1 MTSAPVDLQDAAHD
15 VDRGVVAVEQRG
27 GGDETHLVLR
37 LVRGQLLGNG
47 KIGHGASLSGRWKV
61 SCIMVGRFTLPAIAA
76 NDDNRANSA
85 KMLELLRSTSKIGQ
99 KCRVAPTPTSPD
111 RTQATVAMG
120 FVTGMLAGLQRRHI
134 DPAPLLAATGID
146 IADTASRIPVER
158 YAALYNLLNRELDDE
173 GFGLFAQPMRVGSF
187 EFLCRGC
194 LSAPTLAEAL
204 TRATRFLRVV
214 LPDLAVSVRR
224 SHGRAELVIAETRK
238 LAEDTDDPGRVFAF
252 EWLLR
257 LLHGLS
263 CWLAGRGIG
272 LDSVI
277 FPYRRPAHSADYAL
291 IFTEDSR
298 FAPTVPGGI
307 GTLVAS
313 FNANLLDLPIRR
325 DEAALTAF
333 LDGAPGKITTLY
345 RRDREMVIRVRDL
358 LRAALPDTPGLDDI
372 AGTPAPVATHHPP
385 PPGRR
390 RLQLS
395 RHQGCPAPR
404 HGAGPTRPRP
414 ATPSPRSPPISAT
427 PTPRLSIALSSSGP
441 AWRRFTIAGT
451 GQARRRLLQLGKT
464 GARLSFPAEMRYALH
479 LGNQVQMECFDCHE
493 QDE

>member
-1 MTSAPVDLQDAAHD
+1 
-15 VDRGVVAVEQRG
+15 
-27 GGDETHLVLR
+27 
-37 LVRGQLLGNG
+37 
-47 KIGHGASLSGRWKV
+47 
-61 SCIMVGRFTLPAIAA
+61 
-76 NDDNRANSA
+76 
-85 KMLELLRSTSKIGQ
+85 
-99 KCRVAPTPTSPD
+99 
-111 RTQATVAMG
+111 MG
-120 FVTGMLAGLQRRHI
+120 FVTGMLAGLARRNI
-134 DPAPLLAATGID
+134 NPARLLAATDID
-146 IADTASRIPVER
+146 IADTARRIPVES
-158 YAALYNLLNRELDDE
+158 YAALYNRLNHQLDDE

-204 TRATRFLRVV
+204 ARASRFLHVV

-224 SHGRAELVIAETRK
+224 SHGHAELVISETRK
-238 LAEDTDDPGRVFAF
+238 LADDTDDAGRVFAF

-277 FPYRRPAHSADYAL
+277 FPYRKPPHFADYAL

-298 FAPTVPGGI
+298 FAPTVPGGT

-358 LRAALPDTPGLDDI
+358 LRAALPETLSLDDI
-372 AGTPAPVATHHPP
+372 AHRLYLSPRTIHRRLEEEGSSFRAIKDALRRDMALARLTKTSDPITQVAADLGYADSSAFYRAFVEWTGLAPLHYRRKWADK
-385 PPGRR
+385 PPG
-390 RLQLS
+390 
-395 RHQGCPAPR
+395 
-404 HGAGPTRPRP
+404 T
-414 ATPSPRSPPISAT
+414 
-427 PTPRLSIALSSSGP
+427 
-441 AWRRFTIAGT
+441 
-451 GQARRRLLQLGKT
+451 
-464 GARLSFPAEMRYALH
+464 
-479 LGNQVQMECFDCHE
+479 N
-493 QDE
+493 